1 MPAAKPYRFH
11 PQAWQDIESAD
22 DWYRARSP
30 DSSVRFLSAV
40 LDGLEEI
47 ARAPRRWPTYLH
59 GTQRFILYRF
69 PFSII
74 YREELSAISI
84 IAIAHHK

>member
-22 DWYRARSP
+22 
-30 DSSVRFLSAV
+30 VRFLSAV

-84 IAIAHHK
+84 IAIAHHKRMPGYWKGRL